1 MGEAR
6 GRRAGWRYFFM
17 KDKFAIAADLRAI
30 ARLLTIKGENP
41 FKAQA
46 YERGAS
52 ALEHLEGDL
61 DPLIKARRLREIP
74 GVGSGLAAVIEE
86 IYTTGECWMLEQLR
100 QELPTGAV
108 ELSQVPGLNLKK
120 IIALHDALHIETI
133 AELKSACE
141 EGLVSKVKGFGL
153 KSQAKLLTDI
163 GKLDTPKTSS
173 LTLHAALE
181 AAEDILHYLAGCPQL
196 IQADVAGA
204 LRRRRETVREICI
217 VAASNQPQAVLDQFL
232 RLPAVERTEILEDFR
247 CRARLAA
254 GTTAE
259 LVIVS
264 PDRYVSTLHALTGSR
279 DHVAKLQA
287 IADSSRVHR
296 FPNQPGANDG
306 QELKVNNELEIYR
319 RLGLQYIPPE
329 MREDESEIEAA
340 AAGRLPQVVALE
352 DIRGM
357 THCHTVYSDGRNSIE
372 EMAFA
377 AEAMGMAYMTI
388 TDHSPS
394 AYYARGV
401 AIDRLRAQWDEI
413 ARVQERV
420 KVKLLKGTESDI
432 LEDGQL
438 DYPDYLLEQ
447 FDIIIASIH
456 SRHKMDSD
464 QMTNRLLRALKL
476 PLFKIWGHPLG
487 RLIQSRPPLACR
499 MEEVLDAIATSQCA
513 IEVNGDPKRLD
524 LEPVWIRAARDR
536 GIKFIISTDAH
547 SIAGLANL
555 HYGVSMA
562 RRGWLTPGEVLNTL
576 DAKEF
581 VEAVHP

>member
-1 MGEAR
+1 
-6 GRRAGWRYFFM
+6 M
-17 KDKFAIAADLRAI
+17 KDRFAIAADLRAI

-52 ALEHLEGDL
+52 ALENLEGDL
-61 DPLIKARRLREIP
+61 DALIKPRRLREIP

-100 QELPTGAV
+100 QELPPGAV

-120 IIALHDALHIETI
+120 IIALHDTLHIESI
-133 AELKSACE
+133 AELKSGCQ
-141 EGLVSKVKGFGL
+141 EGLVSRVKGFGL
-153 KSQAKLLTDI
+153 KSQAKVLSDI
-163 GKLDTPKTSS
+163 EKLETPKPGS
-173 LTLHAALE
+173 LLLHAALE
-181 AAEDILHYLAGCPQL
+181 EAETILRHLRGCPQL
-196 IQADVAGA
+196 IRADIAGA

-217 VAASNQPQAVLDQFL
+217 VAASDQPQAVLDRFL
-232 RLPAVERTEILEDFR
+232 RFPALERTEKLEDLR
-247 CRARLAA
+247 CRVRLAG
-254 GTTAE
+254 GTEAE
-259 LVIVS
+259 LVIVP
-264 PDRYVSTLHALTGSR
+264 PDRYISTLHALTGSR

-287 IADSSRVHR
+287 IAASSRVNLFSNH
-296 FPNQPGANDG
+296 PGANG
-306 QELKVNNELEIYR
+306 GKKLKVKNELEIYR

-329 MREDESEIEAA
+329 LREDEGEIEAA
-340 AAGRLPQVVALE
+340 AAGRLPQVVALG

-372 EMAFA
+372 EMAVA
-377 AEAMGMAYMTI
+377 AEAMGMAYLTI

-420 KVKLLKGTESDI
+420 KIKLLKGTESDI
-432 LEDGQL
+432 LEDGRL
-438 DYPDYLLEQ
+438 DYPDYLLAE

-524 LEPVWIRAARDR
+524 LEPLWIRAARDR
-536 GIKFIISTDAH
+536 GIKFIVSTDAH
-547 SIAGLANL
+547 STAGLANL

-576 DAKEF
+576 DAEKF